1 MIRPI
6 HTLLLALALA
16 ACSRAAAPVS
26 EAPVPATP
34 REHLLAIL
42 DSDFTNDQTAAY
54 SLFTRRHGAET
65 NGLLRDLALDP
76 AVPALARANAV
87 LRMGEAGMRA
97 FDVYARTIEDPDPR
111 VRGATLGAVGP
122 LAQGAMDAARP
133 IFAKGLRDT
142 EVGVQAKAIQELRD
156 QDLELLRD
164 FVAHTTDPEL
174 RDVAL
179 QTLRNAEAWGAPLM
193 PETDGTLRRIAPT
206 GLELILR
213 PVRRMPEAALAE
225 GVLAARAEDGAER
238 VIADTVEAVGGVI
251 PAVADPMGRF
261 LAVETARR
269 VEVHDLETGA
279 IRVVGPGS
287 APRPLPF
294 SPDFFYF
301 REIARR
307 DQRGT
312 TALLYEMVRA
322 SFEGGAPVV
331 FDSVMVTAQPGRRA
345 NMSPIRWARVRD
357 RGTAFVVETD
367 GLANH
372 ALPSPFGAAQA
383 DD

>member
-1 MIRPI
+1 MTRSIN
-6 HTLLLALALA
+6 TLLLALALA
-16 ACSRAAAPVS
+16 ACARATQPAL
-26 EAPVPATP
+26 EAPAAREPMTP
-34 REHLLAIL
+34 RTHLLAIL
-42 DSDFTNDQTAAY
+42 DSEFTNDQTAA
-54 SLFTRRHGAET
+54 FAGFAQRNGAET

-87 LRMGEAGMRA
+87 LRMGEARMRA

-133 IFAKGLRDT
+133 IFARGLRDA

-164 FVAHTTDPEL
+164 FVAQTTDAEL

-179 QTLRNAEAWGAPLM
+179 QTLRNAEAWGAPLL
-193 PETDGTLRRIAPT
+193 PEADGTLRRIAPT

-225 GVLAARAEDGAER
+225 GVLAVRAPDGAER
-238 VIADTVEAVGGVI
+238 VIADTVETVGGVI

-269 VEVHDLETGA
+269 IEVHDLESGA
-279 IRVVGPGS
+279 IRIVGPGS

-322 SFEGGAPVV
+322 SFQGGAPVV

-345 NMSPIRWARVRD
+345 DMSPIRWARVRD

-372 ALPSPFGAAQA
+372 ALPSP
-383 DD
+383 